1 MVTGD
6 EVPFFQTQEEQLAG
20 EPVSQPDG
28 PVQGIN
34 IKFEETDMSPYM
46 NIEVSPDDG
55 LYHCPQSGCGQ
66 KFTHRSPLRH
76 VVRTSSLVPYH
87 FANLL

>member
-1 MVTGD
+1 MVVGD
-6 EVPFFQTQEEQLAG
+6 EVAAFQTQDQQPAG

-28 PVQGIN
+28 PAEGIN
-34 IKFEETDMSPYM
+34 IEFKETDMGPYM
-46 NIEVSPDDG
+46 NIEISPTDG

-66 KFTHRSPLRH
+66 KFEHRTPLRH

-87 FANLL
+87 VANLL